1 MPRRGLQTWGTTR
14 ISDPISRQMSPSKR
28 DGDMEGAALSQRALD
43 RDCAAVELHQLP
55 NQRKADTATLMAAAI
70 RSLYPMKSLEQ
81 LSEFVRGDANARIAH
96 GQVRI
101 PA

>member
-1 MPRRGLQTWGTTR
+1 MATWKAL
-14 ISDPISRQMSPSKR
+14 PSPN
-28 DGDMEGAALSQRALD
+28 ALSTEI
-43 RDCAAVELHQLP
+43 VPPWSLHQLP

-96 GQVRI
+96 GYVRI